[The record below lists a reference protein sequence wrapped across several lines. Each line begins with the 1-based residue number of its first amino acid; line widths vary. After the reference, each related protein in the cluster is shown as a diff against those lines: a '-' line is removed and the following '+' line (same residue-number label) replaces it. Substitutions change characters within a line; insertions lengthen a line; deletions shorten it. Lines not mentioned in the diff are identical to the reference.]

1 MGLSMRF
8 SYWLMYLCYVYPKES
23 LSHDFTNVEIYHAC
37 FNLIHSFEALTPKKL
52 RLELYSP
59 TKWAKIGGKI
69 VQKNPTY
76 VPQRVLTHLKVLWS
90 FPILHFFGGICP
102 IVRLN
107 VCILPLWIIFSKSLS
122 VEFHRIIWIF
132 QTEFSLTHEE

>member
-8 SYWLMYLCYVYPKES
+8 FYWLMYLWYVYPKES

-76 VPQRVLTHLKVLWS
+76 VPQRVLTHSKVLWS
-90 FPILHFFGGICP
+90 FPILHFFG
-102 IVRLN
+102 RFT
-107 VCILPLWIIFSKSLS
+107 PLWSKCLY
-122 VEFHRIIWIF
+122 FAPMNNIF
-132 QTEFSLTHEE
+132 QVSLCGISQNYLNLPNWI